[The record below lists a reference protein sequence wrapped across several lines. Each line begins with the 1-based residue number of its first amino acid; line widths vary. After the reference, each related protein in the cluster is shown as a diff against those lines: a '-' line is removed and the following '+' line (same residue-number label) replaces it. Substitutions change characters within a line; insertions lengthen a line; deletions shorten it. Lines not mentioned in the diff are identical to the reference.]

1 MLLLLLSWCVFVIIA
16 AEFARVASVS
26 QISVSATLLVLAEGN
41 YEIGFEGENLVVLC
55 IEMRV
60 QIKYV
65 KCLQTLSRI
74 ASAFVKFKHEGR
86 GKK

>member
-1 MLLLLLSWCVFVIIA
+1 MYSSSLLQS
-16 AEFARVASVS
+16 FASVASVT

-55 IEMRV
+55 IKMRV
-60 QIKYV
+60 QIKYI

-74 ASAFVKFKHEGR
+74 ASAFINFKHKRR
-86 GKK
+86 GKIE